1 MEGATDAAVEAVPEE
16 DDPGPDVVA
25 EPVVDDSLLHAP
37 RATAVTVAAA
47 PASTARR
54 LTAMRS
60 ARSWPVPPVPVMRC
74 TLRPERAVRRLGHA
88 GGVTYCLALRLD
100 SGLLFLS
107 DTRTNAGVD
116 NIGTFRKLHVINAGP
131 DRAFVVQAAGSLAT
145 THEVLARVDRDLGA
159 DDGRESL
166 PTVAHQFEPALYLG
180 PLRREVA
187 AEHVPTVGTGATAT
201 FILGGQIGGQRP
213 DILLVYPEGN
223 YIRASD
229 TLPYLQIG
237 ESKYGKFLLELAAR
251 THVDVT
257 TAGKLALAS
266 MLSTVHANLSV
277 GPPYDTAVYRNG
289 SFVVNEHRI
298 EADHPYLT
306 ELTEVWVKGLRTLI
320 DDLPPIPDDLVTKLA

>member
-1 MEGATDAAVEAVPEE
+1 MEGATDAAVDAVPEE

-166 PTVAHQFEPALYLG
+166 ATVAHLFEAALYLG
-180 PLRREVA
+180 RLSREVA
-187 AEHVPTVGTGATAT
+187 AEHVPTVGPGATAT

-237 ESKYGKFLLELAAR
+237 ESKYGKFLLSWRRAPTSTSPPPASWPSRRCSAR
-251 THVDVT
+251 STPTSRWARPT
-257 TAGKLALAS
+257 T
-266 MLSTVHANLSV
+266 
-277 GPPYDTAVYRNG
+277 PPCTATGR
-289 SFVVNEHRI
+289 S
-298 EADHPYLT
+298 
-306 ELTEVWVKGLRTLI
+306 W
-320 DDLPPIPDDLVTKLA
+320 